1 VCGVITISLCMI
13 VRDAERTIARCLDS
27 VKDAV
32 DEIVVVDTG
41 SADRTRE
48 IVRRYTDRIY
58 DFAWID
64 DFAAARNHSF
74 SLATQGYI
82 LWLDADDYLAEEDR
96 DKLIELKKTL
106 DPRIDAV
113 CMLYYLSFDARGLPV
128 MAIRR
133 NRLVKRSRNFR
144 WHDPVHEYLAVGGN
158 ILFSDIAV
166 RHGREE
172 PHTERN
178 LGIYERRMARGETL
192 SHRDLFYYA
201 NELTEL
207 KRYEQAIETY
217 LRFFAEPVDNVEDNL
232 AACDKIAHC
241 FRELGDR
248 EKELMYLL
256 KSFEY
261 DVPRADFCCRIGYHF
276 QETGKYRH
284 AIFWYE
290 TALKLGKPEHCMG
303 AVNLSCW
310 TYLPHV
316 LLCICYGKVGEMQ
329 KAYEHNEIV
338 RSYFP
343 DDPNVLDNKRKLEEI
358 LGRAKPS

>member
-1 VCGVITISLCMI
+1 MITISLCMI

-48 IVRRYTDRIY
+48 IVSRYTDRIY
-58 DFAWID
+58 DFPWID
-64 DFAAARNHSF
+64 DFAAARNFSF
-74 SLATQGYI
+74 ERATKDYI
-82 LWLDADDYLAEEDR
+82 LWLDADDYLDEENR
-96 DKLIELKKTL
+96 DKLIKLKKNL
-106 DPRIDAV
+106 DPRVDAV
-113 CMLYYLSFDARGLPV
+113 CMLYYLTFDALGRPV
-128 MAIRR
+128 TAIRR

-144 WHDPVHEYLAVGGN
+144 WHDPVHEYLQVGGN
-158 ILFSDIAV
+158 ILFSGIAV
-166 RHGREE
+166 RHGRETS
-172 PHTERN
+172 HTDRN
-178 LGIYERRMARGETL
+178 LRIYEARLARGETL

-201 NELTEL
+201 NELAEH
-207 KRYEQAIETY
+207 KRYREAIEAY
-217 LRFFAEPVDNVEDNL
+217 LRFFSEPVDNFEDNL

-241 FRELGDR
+241 YRALGDR

-261 DVPRADFCCRIGYHF
+261 DTPRADFCCRIGHHF
-276 QETGKYRH
+276 QELEKYRQ

-290 TALKLGKPEHCMG
+290 LALRPDKPPNEYMG

-316 LLCICYGKVGEMQ
+316 LLCMCYGKIGQ
-329 KAYEHNEIV
+329 LDKAYEHNEIV

-343 DDPNVLDNKRKLEEI
+343 DDPNVLDNKRKLEAI
-358 LGRAKPS
+358 LGRRSAAE